1 MKTALQ
7 YVSARLELPI
17 KRFIVQSDLLQ
28 EQLRSRQTTLSSFS

>member
-7 YVSARLELPI
+7 YVSARLEMPI